1 MSGKFY
7 NTITEIL
14 TKQEFSISSV
24 SRELKK
30 HGYDYH
36 RLIITGYLRALE
48 DVGYM
53 ERKDVPPSRMYTCI
67 NKEKNIYELI
77 ADKLN
82 HISSEKRLHAAVFLL
97 TNLLGRPCFKH
108 ELTLL
113 GISNP
118 HPDSHI
124 HKSTNENLDH
134 LRADVTRINIPP
146 NDLAYELIDNAVPSE
161 AIDVLL
167 QILKERLDLGGLKAK
182 HQQTTLVKIS

>member
-14 TKQEFSISSV
+14 TKQEFSISGV

-36 RLIITGYLRALE
+36 RLIVTGYLRALE

-53 ERKDVPPSRMYTCI
+53 ERKDVPPSRIYACV
-67 NKEKNIYELI
+67 NKEKDIYELI
-77 ADKLN
+77 ADKLDQ
-82 HISSEKRLHAAVFLL
+82 ISIEKRLHVAVFLL

-118 HPDSHI
+118 NPNPHI
-124 HKSTNENLDH
+124 NKSMNENLDH
-134 LRADVTRINIPP
+134 FRADVTRINIPP
-146 NDLAYELIDNAVPSE
+146 NDLAYELIDNVVPFEAVD
-161 AIDVLL
+161 ILL
-167 QILKERLDLGGLKAK
+167 QILKDRLDLGGLKAK